1 MDQLPT
7 TMRRRN
13 ETPDAGGIRTTMV
26 ILAGCAMLLGFG
38 MDAAAKSVPRY
49 CVAQREASEEAVK
62 AALVWACTTGG
73 QSQNP
78 ACAESKCLTT
88 YERADIIF
96 NVYYKR
102 HQPTQQD
109 GACDFKG
116 AAQLS
121 TGEPNKYFDFAK
133 NTLTPCS

>member
-7 TMRRRN
+7 TRRRCN
-13 ETPDAGGIRTTMV
+13 EPPGAGGIRTMV

-38 MDAAAKSVPRY
+38 MDAAARSLPRY

-62 AALVWACTTGG
+62 AAVVWACTGG
-73 QSQNP
+73 QVQNP

-88 YERADIIF
+88 YERADIVF
-96 NVYYKR
+96 TVYYKR
-102 HQPTQQD
+102 YQATQQD

-116 AAQLS
+116 AAQVS
-121 TGEPNKYFDFAK
+121 TGEPNKHFDFAK
-133 NTLTPCS
+133 NTLTPCP